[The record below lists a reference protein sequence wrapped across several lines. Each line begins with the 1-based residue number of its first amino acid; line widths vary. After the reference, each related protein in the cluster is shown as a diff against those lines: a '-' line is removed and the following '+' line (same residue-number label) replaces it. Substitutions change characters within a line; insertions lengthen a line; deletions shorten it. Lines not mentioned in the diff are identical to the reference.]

1 MKHLRL
7 LLFVSLAF
15 FVVSCQRELSFTS
28 DGTSPTGGG
37 SGGGGTSGPGTYI
50 DSILVNDQT
59 TGVTEPYRAVYKFNY
74 DAQRRVTGIV
84 YVFGFDGSGLPP
96 DTVTVSFFYDGSN
109 TLPVR
114 SVTFED
120 GLFPGTQTTHNTYD
134 ASGRLISDSTLFENG
149 LGFDYYNVRRYN
161 YGTNLITSTAYD
173 VDISTGV
180 RTYEYRDT
188 IRLDS
193 RGCFTSVLSY
203 ENDPTVPTPNWELV
217 QRSISS
223 FDSRNGPLANLNVA
237 KVQYLQYE
245 KDILGTVY
253 GPALPVSGQGFLNG
267 NVGTPDIS
275 SSASLTYDASG
286 RLTQYLQNGV
296 APGPTGAP
304 VNTITNSR
312 FWYRTL

>member
-28 DGTSPTGGG
+28 DGSSPTGGG
-37 SGGGGTSGPGTYI
+37 SGGGTSGPGTFI

-59 TGVTEPYRAVYKFNY
+59 SGVAEPFRAVYKFNY
-74 DAQRRVTGIV
+74 DAQRRVSSIV
-84 YVFGFDGSGLPP
+84 RRSSYDGSALPA
-96 DTVTVSFFYDGSN
+96 DTVTFSFFYDGSS

-114 SVTFED
+114 SVMFQD
-120 GLFPGTQTTHNTYD
+120 GLFPTTQTTHNTYD
-134 ASGRLISDSTLFENG
+134 ASGRLIADSTIFETGFG
-149 LGFDYYNVRRYN
+149 LDYYNVRRYT
-161 YGTNLITSTAYD
+161 YGTNLITSIGYD
-173 VDISTGV
+173 GEVSTGG
-180 RTYEYRDT
+180 RFYEYRDT
-188 IRLDS
+188 VRLDS
-193 RGCFTSVLSY
+193 RGCFTSILSY
-203 ENDPTVPTPNWELV
+203 ENDLSLPTPNWELV
-217 QRSISS
+217 RRSIST
-223 FDSRNGPLANLNVA
+223 FDSRTGPLANLNVA
-237 KVQYLQYE
+237 KVQHLQYE
-245 KDILGTVY
+245 TDILESLY
-253 GPALPVSGQGFLNG
+253 GPALPVSVQSFLNG

-304 VNTITNSR
+304 VNLITNSR